1 MTPVPLTKLS
11 VNDEDISPDA
21 NSFLLDDSNSIA
33 ADDIQ
38 KHSGW
43 PFVEYVVS
51 TVEELKKQNI
61 YVVDYII
68 LILETN

>member
-1 MTPVPLTKLS
+1 MTPIPLTKLS
-11 VNDEDISPDA
+11 ANEGDISPEA

-51 TVEELKKQNI
+51 TVESLKIIFI
-61 YVVDYII
+61 YFI
-68 LILETN
+68 